1 MDGYDELSREEEE
14 LTPPSSEEDASRQPP
29 QQGEANGE
37 GSEEGSGEGPDEEEV
52 PPRQPG
58 ADLYEWLQL
67 FLGCVIGAVLLF
79 NCVARLTRVDGPSMD
94 DTLRDGEVMLI
105 WSLGYAPKQGD
116 IVVLNKT
123 SVVLPGWNE
132 PRAIV
137 KRVIATGGQRV
148 DIDYGANAVRVDGEL
163 LEEDYIKEQMFVPG
177 YGEGINHV
185 TVPEGCLFV
194 MGDNRNES
202 ADSRYPDIGIV
213 DTRCVIGRGVAVMFP
228 LEHWKRL

>member
-29 QQGEANGE
+29 QQGEADGE
-37 GSEEGSGEGPDEEEV
+37 GSEEGSGEGPGEEEEV

-132 PRAIV
+132 LMISGLRP
-137 KRVIATGGQRV
+137 
-148 DIDYGANAVRVDGEL
+148 L
-163 LEEDYIKEQMFVPG
+163 LETKVGSSRVQSPPWMGMDSPIWPG
-177 YGEGINHV
+177 SSHQ
-185 TVPEGCLFV
+185 T
-194 MGDNRNES
+194 S
-202 ADSRYPDIGIV
+202 TQA
-213 DTRCVIGRGVAVMFP
+213 
-228 LEHWKRL
+228 